1 MLYLLPSPVIL
12 MTSMLSSSP
21 VIDSLGWLQP
31 QHHHNHH
38 HHQHHLDLVG
48 DPFFFFFFFFSLE
61 IPGVFFSPVTQTQTQ
76 KSTFVAQEGMSL
88 TRTSQEKKN
97 KQTQKRKT
105 HSQQCFYIC
114 L

>member
-1 MLYLLPSPVIL
+1 LILSPGYNPNIII
-12 MTSMLSSSP
+12 TTTTTN
-21 VIDSLGWLQP
+21 IIIIIF
-31 QHHHNHH
+31 
-38 HHQHHLDLVG
+38 DLVG

-76 KSTFVAQEGMSL
+76 KSTFVEQQGMSL